1 MKIEIKNKNE
11 NKLLHRT
18 ELDGTIT
25 YEGAT
30 PTRQQVRAEV
40 AKQLKV
46 KEDVVVSKF
55 IESSFGGNTA
65 SFEAFVYD
73 TPEHLQEIETKK
85 YIKQA
90 EKKEEPKAEEK
101 PAEAPKEA
109 PAETPAAE
117 KSE

>member
-1 MKIEIKNKNE
+1 MKVEIKNKNE

-18 ELDGTIT
+18 EMTGTII

-30 PTRQQVRAEV
+30 PTRQQVRSEL

-55 IESSFGGNTA
+55 IESNFGGNTA
-65 SFEAFVYD
+65 NFEAFVYD
-73 TPEHLQEIETKK
+73 TPEHLQEVETKK
-85 YIKQA
+85 FIKQT
-90 EKKEEPKAEEK
+90 EKKEEPKTEVAPAA

-109 PAETPAAE
+109 PAAE